1 VRTVAAVGS
10 IVFGIVGVG
19 TVLVFPTVALI
30 AGLFAIA
37 LGALGRRRTA
47 SPETAARV
55 GLILGTVAV
64 VGVLFIVVFLSD
76 F

>member
-1 VRTVAAVGS
+1 VRSAAVGS
-10 IVFGIVGVG
+10 IVFGIIGVG

-37 LGALGRRRTA
+37 LGAWGRRETP
-47 SPETAARV
+47 SPATAANV
-55 GLILGTVAV
+55 GLFLGATAV
-64 VGVLFIVVFLSD
+64 VGVLFIVVFFSD